1 MIKENSHEQI
11 YTFDGT
17 VCVFI
22 SSQFKSTRA
31 DSSRKIEQL
40 KPEFIHRERRL
51 EIYLELFIVFLTAGA
66 LLLWIMRFLFNLCV
80 DDWIASGDLRVKDLW
95 NIMMYA
101 IPYALIAVG
110 VGFFVAGVTLAIRN
124 FFSYHLKTLF
134 ILRNDRVKKNA
145 VRNGGQDAN

>member
-1 MIKENSHEQI
+1 MNKYIR
-11 YTFDGT
+11 
-17 VCVFI
+17 
-22 SSQFKSTRA
+22 STGLYA
-31 DSSRKIEQL
+31 FLFPASLKDSGQTAAEKIEQL

-101 IPYALIAVG
+101 
-110 VGFFVAGVTLAIRN
+110 
-124 FFSYHLKTLF
+124 
-134 ILRNDRVKKNA
+134 
-145 VRNGGQDAN
+145 

>member
-1 MIKENSHEQI
+1 MNKYIR
-11 YTFDGT
+11 
-17 VCVFI
+17 
-22 SSQFKSTRA
+22 STGLYA
-31 DSSRKIEQL
+31 FLFPASLKAPGQTAAEKIEQL

-101 IPYALIAVG
+101 IPYALLAVG
-110 VGFFVAGVTLAIRN
+110 VGVLCCRSDISDPQ
-124 FFSYHLKTLF
+124 FFSVITLRPF
-134 ILRNDRVKKNA
+134 LF
-145 VRNGGQDAN
+145 

>member
-17 VCVFI
+17 VCVLFPA
-22 SSQFKSTRA
+22 SLK
-31 DSSRKIEQL
+31 DSGQTAAERIEQL

-101 IPYALIAVG
+101 IPYALIAVV

-124 FFSYHLKTLF
+124 FSVITLRPF
-134 ILRNDRVKKNA
+134 YSEK
-145 VRNGGQDAN
+145 

>member
-1 MIKENSHEQI
+1 MNKYIR
-11 YTFDGT
+11 
-17 VCVFI
+17 
-22 SSQFKSTRA
+22 STGLYA
-31 DSSRKIEQL
+31 FLFPASLKDSGQTAAEKIEQL

-110 VGFFVAGVTLAIRN
+110 VGFFCCRSDISN
-124 FFSYHLKTLF
+124 PQFFQLSP
-134 ILRNDRVKKNA
+134 
-145 VRNGGQDAN
+145 

>member
-1 MIKENSHEQI
+1 MNKYIR
-11 YTFDGT
+11 
-17 VCVFI
+17 
-22 SSQFKSTRA
+22 STGLYA
-31 DSSRKIEQL
+31 FLFPASLKAPGQTAEEKIEQL

-101 IPYALIAVG
+101 YPLCADRCWGG
-110 VGFFVAGVTLAIRN
+110 VLCCRSDISDPQFFQL
-124 FFSYHLKTLF
+124 SP
-134 ILRNDRVKKNA
+134 
-145 VRNGGQDAN
+145 

>member
-1 MIKENSHEQI
+1 MNKYIR
-11 YTFDGT
+11 
-17 VCVFI
+17 
-22 SSQFKSTRA
+22 STGLYA
-31 DSSRKIEQL
+31 FLFPASLKDSGQTAAEKIEQL

-80 DDWIASGDLRVKDLW
+80 DDWITNGDLRVKRPVEYYDVRHHF
-95 NIMMYA
+95 
-101 IPYALIAVG
+101 YALIAVG

-145 VRNGGQDAN
+145 VRNGGLDAN

>member
-1 MIKENSHEQI
+1 
-11 YTFDGT
+11 
-17 VCVFI
+17 
-22 SSQFKSTRA
+22 
-31 DSSRKIEQL
+31 
-40 KPEFIHRERRL
+40 FIHRERRL

-80 DDWIASGDLRVKDLW
+80 ADWIESGDLQVKDLW

-110 VGFFVAGVTLAIRN
+110 MGFFVAGVTLAIRN

-134 ILRNDRVKKNA
+134 ILRNDRVKNNA
-145 VRNGGQDAN
+145 VHNGGQDAN

>member
-1 MIKENSHEQI
+1 MNKYIR
-11 YTFDGT
+11 
-17 VCVFI
+17 
-22 SSQFKSTRA
+22 STGLYA
-31 DSSRKIEQL
+31 FLFPASLKDSGQTAAEKIEQL

-66 LLLWIMRFLFNLCV
+66 LLLWIMRFLFNICV

-110 VGFFVAGVTLAIRN
+110 GGGLCCRSDISDPQFFQLSPEDP
-124 FFSYHLKTLF
+124 FYSEK
-134 ILRNDRVKKNA
+134 
-145 VRNGGQDAN
+145 

>member
-1 MIKENSHEQI
+1 MDNEI
-11 YTFDGT
+11 
-17 VCVFI
+17 FI
-22 SSQFKSTRA
+22 
-31 DSSRKIEQL
+31 I
-40 KPEFIHRERRL
+40 
-51 EIYLELFIVFLTAGA
+51 
-66 LLLWIMRFLFNLCV
+66 CV

-145 VRNGGQDAN
+145 VRNGGLDAN

>member
-1 MIKENSHEQI
+1 YIR
-11 YTFDGT
+11 
-17 VCVFI
+17 
-22 SSQFKSTRA
+22 STGLYA
-31 DSSRKIEQL
+31 FLFPASLKAPGQTAAEKIEQL

-101 IPYALIAVG
+101 IPYAQIAVG

>member
-1 MIKENSHEQI
+1 MNKYIR
-11 YTFDGT
+11 
-17 VCVFI
+17 
-22 SSQFKSTRA
+22 STGLYA
-31 DSSRKIEQL
+31 FLFPASLKAPGQTAAEKIEQL

-95 NIMMYA
+95 NIMMYV

-110 VGFFVAGVTLAIRN
+110 VGFFVAGVG
-124 FFSYHLKTLF
+124 F
-134 ILRNDRVKKNA
+134 VE
-145 VRNGGQDAN
+145 

>member
-1 MIKENSHEQI
+1 MNKYIR
-11 YTFDGT
+11 
-17 VCVFI
+17 
-22 SSQFKSTRA
+22 STGLYA
-31 DSSRKIEQL
+31 FLFPASLKDSGQTAAEKIEQL

-110 VGFFVAGVTLAIRN
+110 GVLCCRSDISDPQFFQLSPEDP
-124 FFSYHLKTLF
+124 FYSEK
-134 ILRNDRVKKNA
+134 
-145 VRNGGQDAN
+145 

>member
-17 VCVFI
+17 VRVFI
-22 SSQFKSTRA
+22 SSKFKGLRA

-66 LLLWIMRFLFNLCV
+66 LLLWIMRFLFNICV

-110 VGFFVAGVTLAIRN
+110 GVLCCRSDISDPQFFQL
-124 FFSYHLKTLF
+124 SPEDPLF
-134 ILRNDRVKKNA
+134 
-145 VRNGGQDAN
+145 

>member
-1 MIKENSHEQI
+1 MNKYIR
-11 YTFDGT
+11 
-17 VCVFI
+17 
-22 SSQFKSTRA
+22 STGLYA
-31 DSSRKIEQL
+31 FLFPASLKDSGQTAAEKIEQL

-66 LLLWIMRFLFNLCV
+66 LLLWIMRFLFNICV

-110 VGFFVAGVTLAIRN
+110 GVLCCRSDISDPQFFQLSPEDP
-124 FFSYHLKTLF
+124 FYSEK
-134 ILRNDRVKKNA
+134 
-145 VRNGGQDAN
+145 